1 MRRLMADPIAVVVAV
16 REGEASF
23 VDGANLPTLH
33 LGGLDRDA
41 AAALV
46 GEEAVDRLYAATAGN
61 PLALLE
67 LAPEAARLTDL
78 PIDAPLPIA
87 GSVARGFLRRA
98 EALPEPTRHALLV
111 AAASD
116 SGELQTLERAHPGV
130 GPGARPGRSS
140 RPRRPSRRPGSVQPR
155 PGALGGLR
163 SRGAR

>member
-1 MRRLMADPIAVVVAV
+1 MPPPPWSARRPST
-16 REGEASF
+16 GC
-23 VDGANLPTLH
+23 
-33 LGGLDRDA
+33 
-41 AAALV
+41 
-46 GEEAVDRLYAATAGN
+46 YAATAGN

-116 SGELQTLERAHPGV
+116 TGELQTLERAHPGL
-130 GPGARPGRSS
+130 GSTSSS
-140 RPRRPSRRPGSVQPR
+140 RPKQSGLV
-155 PGALGGLR
+155 ALRDGQR
-163 SRGAR
+163 